1 MELTFNYL
9 RTVWQN
15 ARQSTKAQ
23 PIFAALLLVLLALP
37 FGYGVISVA
46 LMLLGLV
53 SIIYFKKVRFAP
65 QPALWLPVF
74 LFVLMALS
82 LCWTQDWDGSLK
94 ALQKGIPLI
103 LIPFCVMTDAFS
115 ANRKRSF
122 FDLYALGM
130 SLFSVFVLARA
141 GLRYADSGNGAV
153 FFYHELVTEDVN
165 AIHVSVYMALAF
177 CALLSRGSRPLLVK
191 LQMLVLAVMLVLL
204 SSKNIM
210 VVTALLGL
218 CYFGM
223 NRRINRRGKW
233 LLGIVLGVLLLGLAF
248 FGKIKDRFADEFQ
261 REGSLN
267 TEVSAIAGGNVYNV
281 GVLEAWRQER
291 FNGNDY
297 FAGTAFRVY
306 QLRIFFEMM
315 YEDNAWLTGYGLNA
329 TDARV
334 QQKGQQYGVYAG
346 TDNDGYQSKN
356 FHNQYVQLFAELGV
370 LGFLLLLALLW
381 TNLKNA
387 WRSKDFVHISF
398 AILMISL
405 FLTESFLSRQRGIV
419 FFTAVYCLLNARP
432 LGTALPKE

>member
-15 ARQSTKAQ
+15 ALQSSKAQ
-23 PIFAALLLVLLALP
+23 PVFPALLLVLLALP
-37 FGYGVISVA
+37 LGYAVISVS
-46 LMLLGLV
+46 LMLLALV
-53 SIIYFKKVRFAP
+53 SLVFFKKVRFAP
-65 QPALWLPVF
+65 QPALWLPVG

-82 LCWTQDWDGSLK
+82 LCWTQDWDASVK
-94 ALQKGIPLI
+94 ALQKSIPLV
-103 LIPFCVMTDAFS
+103 LIPFCIMTDAFS
-115 ANRKRSF
+115 AHRKRTF
-122 FDLYALGM
+122 FDVYALGM
-130 SLFSVFVLARA
+130 SLFSLFVLARA
-141 GLRYADSGNGAV
+141 GFRYADSGNSAV

-165 AIHVSVYMALAF
+165 AIHVSVYIALAF
-177 CALLSRGSRPLLVK
+177 CALLSRGSKPALVK
-191 LQMLVLAVMLVLL
+191 LQMALLAATLVLL

-210 VVTALLGL
+210 VITALLSLG
-218 CYFGM
+218 YFGM
-223 NRRINRRGKW
+223 NRQVKLSGKW
-233 LLGIVLGVLLLGLAF
+233 RLGIALGVLLLGLAF

-261 REGSLN
+261 REGSIN
-267 TEVSAIAGGNVYNV
+267 SEVSALAGGDVYNV
-281 GVLEAWRQER
+281 GILEAWQQER

-334 QQKGQQYGVYAG
+334 EQKGQQYGVYAG

-356 FHNQYVQLFAELGV
+356 FHNQYVQLFAELGI